1 MKKEVWKQIRVA
13 PDYEVSNMGRVRR
26 KKTLYGRKV
35 SYEIHS
41 FFASTHPYPHVKLR
55 VNREKRKTCNVHV
68 LVADA
73 FIGTRKKGQ
82 VVDHIDGD
90 PSNNCV
96 SNLRYVSK
104 TENAKCCHNCDF
116 KEILVFKDGVLLQRF
131 NYKKQLSKFLK
142 VNFSIHLL
150 FFRSRVLKYKGY
162 HVVLVRK
169 NDVIEESSIPH
180 VQFRLDM

>member
-1 MKKEVWKQIRVA
+1 MENEVWKQISMA

-26 KKTLYGRKV
+26 KRILYGRKV

-41 FFASTHPYPHVKLR
+41 YVASTHPYPHVKLR
-55 VNREKRKTCNVHV
+55 NNREKRKTYNVHV
-68 LVADA
+68 LVAEA

-82 VVDHIDGD
+82 VVDHIDCD
-90 PSNNCV
+90 PLNNCV

-104 TENAKCCHNCDF
+104 IENAKRSHKCDY
-116 KEILVFKDGVLLQRF
+116 KEILVFKDGVLLHRF
-131 NYKKQLSKFLK
+131 NTKKQLSKFLK

-169 NDVIEESSIPH
+169 NDDIKESVIPH